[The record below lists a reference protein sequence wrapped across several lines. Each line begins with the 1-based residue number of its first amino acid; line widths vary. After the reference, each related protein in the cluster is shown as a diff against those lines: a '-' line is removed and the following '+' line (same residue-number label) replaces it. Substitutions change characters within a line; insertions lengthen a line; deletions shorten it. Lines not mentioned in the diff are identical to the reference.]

1 MLDYKTREII
11 ISYHIERFS
20 LTLELKDVADS
31 AQSLL
36 FEESVFEFEV
46 SEELASLNSC
56 CGIVIVIL
64 LGWRKHNCSFGP

>member
-1 MLDYKTREII
+1 MLDFKTREII

-56 CGIVIVIL
+56 CGIIIVIL
-64 LGWRKHNCSFGP
+64 LGWHKHNCSFGP